1 MPPLHWLEMMAD
13 VAITKENQS
22 SDSTEG
28 SLVYIRVKLQCVQE
42 HLEGLRWEGRGGGSY
57 LDYSPARCSQTYSN
71 TCMCFQPAYSIHRS
85 YTAGHHT
92 GD

>member
-42 HLEGLRWEGRGGGSY
+42 HLEGLRWEGRGGG
-57 LDYSPARCSQTYSN
+57 LT
-71 TCMCFQPAYSIHRS
+71 
-85 YTAGHHT
+85 
-92 GD
+92 

>member
-1 MPPLHWLEMMAD
+1 MMAD

-22 SDSTEG
+22 SESTEG
-28 SLVYIRVKLQCVQE
+28 SLVYIRVKLQYVQGD
-42 HLEGLRWEGRGGGSY
+42 LESLRWEDRGRSY

-85 YTAGHHT
+85 YTASHHT

>member
-1 MPPLHWLEMMAD
+1 MAD

-28 SLVYIRVKLQCVQE
+28 SLVFIRVKLQYVQGD
-42 HLEGLRWEGRGGGSY
+42 LEGLRWEGRGGSY
-57 LDYSPARCSQTYSN
+57 LDYSPARCSRTYSN